1 MTRFVLAL
9 AYLAA
14 MVVGVYGGV
23 QVFDLVTK

>member
-9 AYLAA
+9 AYVAA

-23 QVFDLVTK
+23 AVFDLVTR